1 MKRSACVTLTI
12 CILLFLSGLPSWAQM
27 PQPFSA
33 DYSTTPANGA
43 EKVVGKMYFSMP
55 KMRMDS
61 NARGQSVATIIDTT
75 AHVMYMIMPAQHMY
89 MEIDTNQ
96 ASPMM
101 ARAPKAPTAFDPNH
115 PCAADATCKKVGVE
129 TVNGR
134 VCDKWV
140 TTSKVGT
147 STAWI
152 DQKLFFPIKT
162 IGAAGETFELTNLK
176 EGKPDGSVFEV
187 PAGYRKMV
195 LPAMGGGRLPQ

>member
-1 MKRSACVTLTI
+1 MKRRARVILTI
-12 CILLFLSGLPSWAQM
+12 CVLLFLTILPAWGQM

-33 DYSTTPANGA
+33 DYSTTPATGA

-55 KMRMDS
+55 KMRMDA
-61 NARGQSVATIIDTT
+61 NARGQSVATIIDST

-89 MEIDTNQ
+89 MEIDMNQ

-115 PCAADATCKKVGVE
+115 PCAPDATCKKVSVE

-134 VCDKWV
+134 ACDKWV
-140 TTSKVGT
+140 TTSKAGT

-162 IGAAGETFELTNLK
+162 IGAGGETFELTNLK
-176 EGKPDGSVFEV
+176 EGKPDASVFEV
-187 PAGYRKMV
+187 PAGYRKME
-195 LPAMGGGRLPQ
+195 LPAMGGSRPPQ